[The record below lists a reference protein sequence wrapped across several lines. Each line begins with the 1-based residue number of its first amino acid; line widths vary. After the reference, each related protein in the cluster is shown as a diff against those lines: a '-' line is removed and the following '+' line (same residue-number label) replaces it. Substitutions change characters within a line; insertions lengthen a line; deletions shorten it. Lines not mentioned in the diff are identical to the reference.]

1 MNLAKNFNISSS
13 ARAPSYLFVPSLT
26 ELRQIEE
33 EKNFDERILL
43 LLTSVEHQP
52 WVTGDALAPA
62 QAKLLLGIGFVGGGF
77 FFVRK

>member
-33 EKNFDERILL
+33 EKNVDERII

-52 WVTGDALAPA
+52 WITGDALAPA
-62 QAKLLLGIGFVGGGF
+62 QAKLLLVIGFVGGGF

>member
-33 EKNFDERILL
+33 KHVDERIL

-62 QAKLLLGIGFVGGGF
+62 QAELLLGIGFVGGGF

>member
-33 EKNFDERILL
+33 KHVDERIL

-52 WVTGDALAPA
+52 WVAGDALAPA